1 MFPTLTELT
10 RSLAEHQIP
19 SVNGVRMKS
28 NDDNARSSYKMTTDG
43 LVAVLEAVQTLCRD
57 SYGVTAVTHESTGQV
72 CNLPSTT
79 RLAATVCWSSTWVDV
94 RYGCERMRTLIK
106 NPATL
111 SDAQ

>member
-57 SYGVTAVTHESTGQV
+57 SYGVTAVTHESTEQV

-79 RLAATVCWSSTWVDV
+79 RQRPCAGAAPGWTFGTVV
-94 RYGCERMRTLIK
+94 RECGR
-106 NPATL
+106 
-111 SDAQ
+111 